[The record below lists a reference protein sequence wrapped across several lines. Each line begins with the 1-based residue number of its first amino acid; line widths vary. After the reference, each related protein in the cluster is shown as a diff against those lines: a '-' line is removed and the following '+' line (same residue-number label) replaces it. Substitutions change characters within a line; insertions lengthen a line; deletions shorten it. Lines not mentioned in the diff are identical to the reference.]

1 MGLIHTMANNLTVN
15 GLRAKWSG
23 KDLWRSDGGAR
34 GAGRLVARIMQDGV
48 ALYFQN
54 FVPNLGKEVKRS
66 FPLGDYDETGKRGL
80 SLTEARDRAAK
91 LARLYRDGVTDLH
104 AHFERQRESEER
116 ARVAEEEAARR
127 AAEDAKHG
135 TLRQLLEV
143 YVGHLEKHGKQSARD
158 VRGIFST
165 HVFDVSPDTA
175 ACKAIH
181 VTVDQ
186 FVALISALT
195 EAGKGRTAAK
205 LRSYLRAAYSLAISS
220 KTDPDAPLILRSFG
234 IETNPVASVGARA
247 LSKYNRARKRVLDA
261 SEMGAFLRRVEVLH
275 DGAQKDVLK
284 LLLFLG
290 GQRPMQLLRV
300 TPSDIDLKAG
310 TVTLYDGK
318 GSRREPRQHVLPL
331 VKQAADILERRL
343 QWAHAGIPL
352 FSTDDRTTMRHE
364 TLSVIVSEISA
375 EMLKAKEARED
386 FELRDLRRTAETM
399 LASLKVP
406 SDVRAQ
412 LLSHGLGGVQ
422 NRHYDHHDYA
432 LEKKQALERWARH
445 LTTLTGDDKPT
456 VVGLRERKRVAVT
469 ERDL

>member
-1 MGLIHTMANNLTVN
+1 MANNLTVN
-15 GLRAKWSG
+15 GLRAKWDG
-23 KDLWRSDGGAR
+23 KDVWRSDGGAR

-48 ALYFQN
+48 AFYFQY
-54 FVPNLGKEVKRS
+54 FVPNQDKEVKRS
-66 FPLGDYDETGKRGL
+66 FPLGEYDETGRRGL
-80 SLTEARDRAAK
+80 SLTQARDRAAK
-91 LARLYRDGVTDLH
+91 LAQLYRDGVTDLH
-104 AHFERQRESEER
+104 THFERLRESEGR
-116 ARVAEEEAARR
+116 ARVAEQEAARR

-143 YVGHLEKHGKQSARD
+143 YVGHLEKQGKQSARD
-158 VRGIFST
+158 VRSIFST

-175 ACKAIH
+175 ACKATH

-261 SEMGAFLRRVEVLH
+261 SEMGAFLRRVEALH

-300 TPSDIDLKAG
+300 TPADIDLKAG

-318 GSRREPRQHVLPL
+318 GSRREPRRHVLPL
-331 VKQAADILERRL
+331 VKQAAEILGRRL
-343 QWAHAGIPL
+343 QWVNAGMPL

-364 TLSVIVSEISA
+364 TLSVVVSEISA
-375 EMLKAKEARED
+375 DMLRSKEVRED

-432 LEKKQALERWARH
+432 LEKKHALERWARH
-445 LTTLTGDDKPT
+445 LTELRVSDKAEI
-456 VVGLRERKRVAVT
+456 VRLQRGQRFERVGRQP
-469 ERDL
+469 

>member
-1 MGLIHTMANNLTVN
+1 MANNLTVN
-15 GLRAKWSG
+15 GLRAKWGG
-23 KDLWRSDGGAR
+23 KDIWRSDGGAR

-48 ALYFQN
+48 AFYFQY
-54 FVPNLGKEVKRS
+54 FVPNQGKEVKRS
-66 FPLGDYDETGKRGL
+66 FPLGEYDETGRRGL
-80 SLTEARDRAAK
+80 SLTHARDRAAQ

-116 ARVAEEEAARR
+116 ARAAEEEAARR

-135 TLRQLLEV
+135 TLRQLLDV

-158 VRGIFST
+158 VRSIFNA
-165 HVFDVSPDTA
+165 HVFEAAPEIAERKASEVS
-175 ACKAIH
+175 
-181 VTVDQ
+181 VDQ

-205 LRSYLRAAYSLAISS
+205 LRSYLRAAYSLALSS

-234 IETNPVASVGARA
+234 IEANPVASVGARA

-261 SEMGAFLRRVEVLH
+261 SEMGAFLRRVDALR
-275 DGAQKDVLK
+275 DGAQKDALR

-300 TPSDIDLKAG
+300 TPADVDLKAG
-310 TVTLYDGK
+310 TITLYDSK
-318 GSRREPRQHVLPL
+318 GSRREPRRHVLPL
-331 VKQAADILERRL
+331 VKQAAEILERRL
-343 QWAHAGIPL
+343 KSADAGIPL

-364 TLSVIVSEISA
+364 TLSVIVGEISA
-375 EMLKAKEARED
+375 EMLKAKQARED

-432 LEKKQALERWARH
+432 LEKKQALEQWARH
-445 LTTLTGDDKPT
+445 LTKLESGEKAPL
-456 VVGLRERKRVAVT
+456 VGLHVGRRFVGN
-469 ERDL
+469 

>member
-1 MGLIHTMANNLTVN
+1 MANNLTVN
-15 GLRAKWSG
+15 GLRAKWGG

-48 ALYFQN
+48 AFYFQY
-54 FVPNLGKEVKRS
+54 FVPNQGKEVKRS
-66 FPLGDYDETGKRGL
+66 FPLGEYDETGRRGL
-80 SLTEARDRAAK
+80 SLTHARDRAAQ

-116 ARVAEEEAARR
+116 ARVAEEDAARR
-127 AAEDAKHG
+127 AAEDAKCG

-158 VRGIFST
+158 VRSIFNT
-165 HVFDVSPDTA
+165 HVFEAAPDTA
-175 ACKAIH
+175 DRKATE

-195 EAGKGRTAAK
+195 EVGKGRTAAK

-220 KTDPDAPLILRSFG
+220 KTDPDAPLTLRSFG
-234 IETNPVASVGARA
+234 IEANPLASVGARA

-261 SEMGAFLRRVEVLH
+261 SEMGALLWRIEALR
-275 DGAQKDVLK
+275 DGAQKDALR

-290 GQRPMQLLRV
+290 GQRPMQLLRATSADV
-300 TPSDIDLKAG
+300 DLKAG

-318 GSRREPRQHVLPL
+318 GSRREPRRHVLPL
-331 VKQAADILERRL
+331 VKQAAEILERRL
-343 QWAHAGIPL
+343 EWANAGIPL
-352 FSTDDRTTMRHE
+352 FSIDDRTTMRHE
-364 TLSVIVSEISA
+364 TLSVAVGEISA
-375 EMLKAKEARED
+375 EMLKAKEAREV
-386 FELRDLRRTAETM
+386 FELRDLRRTVETM
-399 LASLKVP
+399 LAGLKVS

-422 NRHYDHHDYA
+422 NRHYDHHDYTA
-432 LEKKQALERWARH
+432 EKKQALERWARH
-445 LTTLTGDDKPT
+445 LTKLKAGAESRC
-456 VVGLRERKRVAVT
+456 GNLA
-469 ERDL
+469 

>member
-1 MGLIHTMANNLTVN
+1 MNAMANNLTVN
-15 GLRAKWSG
+15 GLRTKWSG

-34 GAGRLVARIMQDGV
+34 GAGRLVARVMQDGV
-48 ALYFQN
+48 AFYFQY
-54 FVPNLGKEVKRS
+54 FVPNQGKEVKRS
-66 FPLGDYDETGKRGL
+66 FPLGDYDEAGKRGL
-80 SLTEARDRAAK
+80 SLTQARDRAAK
-91 LARLYRDGVTDLH
+91 LARLYRDGITDLH

-116 ARVAEEEAARR
+116 ARFAEEEAARR
-127 AAEDAKHG
+127 AAEDAKRG

-143 YVGHLEKHGKQSARD
+143 YVGHLDKHGKQSARD
-158 VRGIFST
+158 VRSIFNV
-165 HVFDVSPDTA
+165 HVLDAAPDIAERKATEVTA
-175 ACKAIH
+175 
-181 VTVDQ
+181 DQ
-186 FVALISALT
+186 FVALISTLT

-220 KTDPDAPLILRSFG
+220 KTDPAAPLILRSFG
-234 IETNPVASVGARA
+234 IETNPVAGVGARV

-261 SEMGAFLRRVEVLH
+261 SEMGAFLRRVEALH
-275 DGAQKDVLK
+275 DGAQKDVLR

-300 TPSDIDLKAG
+300 TPADIDLKAG

-318 GSRREPRQHVLPL
+318 GSRREPRRHVLPL
-331 VKQAADILERRL
+331 IKEAAEILERRL
-343 QWAHAGIPL
+343 QWANAGIPL
-352 FSTDDRTTMRHE
+352 FSTDDRSRMRHE
-364 TLSVIVSEISA
+364 TLSVVVNEISA
-375 EMLKAKEARED
+375 EMLKAREARED

-445 LTTLTGDDKPT
+445 LTKLKAGDKADLVRPP
-456 VVGLRERKRVAVT
+456 VGKRFV
-469 ERDL
+469 RN

>member
-1 MGLIHTMANNLTVN
+1 MANNLTVN
-15 GLRAKWSG
+15 GLRAKWGG
-23 KDLWRSDGGAR
+23 KDIWRSDGGAR

-48 ALYFQN
+48 AFYFQY

-66 FPLGDYDETGKRGL
+66 FPLGEYDETGRRGL
-80 SLTEARDRAAK
+80 SLTHARDRATK

-116 ARVAEEEAARR
+116 ARAAEEEAARR
-127 AAEDAKHG
+127 AAEDARRG
-135 TLRQLLEV
+135 TLRQLLDV

-158 VRGIFST
+158 VRSIFT
-165 HVFDVSPDTA
+165 VHVFEA
-175 ACKAIH
+175 APQIAERKATE

-205 LRSYLRAAYSLAISS
+205 LRSYLRAAYSLALSS

-234 IETNPVASVGARA
+234 IEANPVASVGARA

-261 SEMGAFLRRVEVLH
+261 SEMGAFLRRVDALR
-275 DGAQKDVLK
+275 DGAQKDVIR

-300 TPSDIDLKAG
+300 TPADVDLRAG
-310 TVTLYDGK
+310 TITLYDGK
-318 GSRREPRQHVLPL
+318 GSRREPRRHVLPL
-331 VKQAADILERRL
+331 VKQAAEILERRRVK
-343 QWAHAGIPL
+343 ANAGIPL
-352 FSTDDRTTMRHE
+352 FSTDGRTTMRHE
-364 TLSVIVSEISA
+364 TLSVVVGEISA
-375 EMLKAKEARED
+375 EMLKAKQVRED
-386 FELRDLRRTAETM
+386 FELRDLRRTVETM

-406 SDVRAQ
+406 SDVRAH

-422 NRHYDHHDYA
+422 NRHYDRHDYA
-432 LEKKQALERWARH
+432 LEKKQALEQWARH
-445 LTTLTGDDKPT
+445 LTKLKGGEKSAL
-456 VVGLRERKRVAVT
+456 VGLHVGQR
-469 ERDL
+469 

>member
-1 MGLIHTMANNLTVN
+1 
-15 GLRAKWSG
+15 
-23 KDLWRSDGGAR
+23 
-34 GAGRLVARIMQDGV
+34 MQDGV
-48 ALYFQN
+48 ALYFQY
-54 FVPNLGKEVKRS
+54 FVPGQGKEVKRTL
-66 FPLGDYDETGKRGL
+66 PLGEYDETGRRGL
-80 SLTEARDRAAK
+80 SLTHARDRAAK
-91 LARLYRDGVTDLH
+91 LGRLYRDGVTDLH

-116 ARVAEEEAARR
+116 ARAAEEKAARR
-127 AAEDAKHG
+127 AAEDPKHG
-135 TLRQLLEV
+135 TLRQLLDV

-158 VRGIFST
+158 VRSIFNT
-165 HVFDVSPDTA
+165 HVIEAAPDTA
-175 ACKAIH
+175 ERKATE

-195 EAGKGRTAAK
+195 EVGKGRTAAK

-234 IETNPVASVGARA
+234 IEANPVASVGARA

-261 SEMGAFLRRVEVLH
+261 SEMGAFLRRVEALR
-275 DGAQKDVLK
+275 DGAQKDALR

-290 GQRPMQLLRV
+290 GQRPMQLLRA
-300 TPSDIDLKAG
+300 TPADIDLKAG
-310 TVTLYDGK
+310 TITLYDGK
-318 GSRREPRQHVLPL
+318 GSRREPRRHVLPL
-331 VKQAADILERRL
+331 VKQAVEILERRL
-343 QWAHAGIPL
+343 KSADAGIPL

-364 TLSVIVSEISA
+364 TLSVIVGEISA
-375 EMLKAKEARED
+375 EMLKAKQARED

-432 LEKKQALERWARH
+432 LEKKRALERWARH
-445 LTTLTGDDKPT
+445 LIKLEAGEKAEVVALRRRDTG
-456 VVGLRERKRVAVT
+456 LT
-469 ERDL
+469 EREL

>member
-1 MGLIHTMANNLTVN
+1 MANNLTVN
-15 GLRAKWSG
+15 GLRTKWSG
-23 KDLWRSDGGAR
+23 KDVWRSDGGAR
-34 GAGRLVARIMQDGV
+34 GAGRLVARTMQDGV
-48 ALYFQN
+48 AFYFQY
-54 FVPNLGKEVKRS
+54 FVPNQGKEVKRS
-66 FPLGDYDETGKRGL
+66 FPLGEYDETGKRGL
-80 SLTEARDRAAK
+80 SLTQARDRASK

-104 AHFERQRESEER
+104 GHFEPQRESEER
-116 ARVAEEEAARR
+116 ARVAEEASARR
-127 AAEDAKHG
+127 AAEDAKRG

-143 YVGHLEKHGKQSARD
+143 YVGHLAKHGKQSARD
-158 VRGIFST
+158 VRSIFNS
-165 HVFDVSPDTA
+165 HVFETAPDIAERKPTEVTA
-175 ACKAIH
+175 
-181 VTVDQ
+181 DQ
-186 FVALISALT
+186 FVALISTLT

-234 IETNPVASVGARA
+234 IDTNPVASVGARA

-261 SEMGAFLRRVEVLH
+261 SEMGAFLRRVDALC
-275 DGAQKDVLK
+275 DGAQKDVLR

-300 TPSDIDLKAG
+300 TPADIDLRAG
-310 TVTLYDGK
+310 TITLYDGK
-318 GSRREPRQHVLPL
+318 GSRREPRRHVLPL
-331 VKQAADILERRL
+331 VKQAAQILELRL
-343 QWAHAGIPL
+343 VRAKFGIPL

-364 TLSVIVSEISA
+364 TLSVVVSEISA

-399 LASLKVP
+399 LAGLKVP

-432 LEKKQALERWARH
+432 LEKRQALERWSRH
-445 LTTLTGDDKPT
+445 LNKLKAGEKADL
-456 VVGLRERKRVAVT
+456 VGLPAGRRLV
-469 ERDL
+469 RD